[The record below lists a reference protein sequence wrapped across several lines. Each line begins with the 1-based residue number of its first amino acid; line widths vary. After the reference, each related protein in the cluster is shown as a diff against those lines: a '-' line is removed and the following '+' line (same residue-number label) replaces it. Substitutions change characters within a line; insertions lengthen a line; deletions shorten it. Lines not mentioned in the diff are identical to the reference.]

1 MNFRIT
7 FLILFTIA
15 IVSVIFST
23 TMDVYISIYDPNWN
37 GLFSKNIDDSDK
49 KRIFLIGSST
59 VYSIDSSYINNK
71 FSINEKNYELY
82 NLADMSDTPHKRL
95 LSINNIISNN
105 PEAIIYG
112 IDVQNFNQKTP
123 KYSTISELILHP
135 KTIFNDI
142 FFDIIDT
149 IKEKIPGS
157 PKDRSLL
164 TLKYIL
170 FGPQPHHHPFINF
183 AETPIT
189 PINELKNYTDS
200 EFYRL
205 DLSKNNKQIIAL
217 QQIVNELKKNDIKVI
232 LFSTPYA
239 KIPVSQEDV
248 EHFEKMLND
257 FSQENNVPVYYLH
270 EKYVLK
276 EIWRDN
282 IHVAVN
288 NDTKIYSNDIFQ
300 ILLKELNNSAI

>member
-105 PEAIIYG
+105 PETIIYG
-112 IDVQNFNQKTP
+112 IDVQNYNQKTP
-123 KYSTISELILHP
+123 KNSTISELILHP

>member
-105 PEAIIYG
+105 PETIIYG

-164 TLKYIL
+164 TLKYI
-170 FGPQPHHHPFINF
+170 F
-183 AETPIT
+183 
-189 PINELKNYTDS
+189 
-200 EFYRL
+200 
-205 DLSKNNKQIIAL
+205 
-217 QQIVNELKKNDIKVI
+217 
-232 LFSTPYA
+232 
-239 KIPVSQEDV
+239 
-248 EHFEKMLND
+248 
-257 FSQENNVPVYYLH
+257 
-270 EKYVLK
+270 
-276 EIWRDN
+276 
-282 IHVAVN
+282 
-288 NDTKIYSNDIFQ
+288 
-300 ILLKELNNSAI
+300 